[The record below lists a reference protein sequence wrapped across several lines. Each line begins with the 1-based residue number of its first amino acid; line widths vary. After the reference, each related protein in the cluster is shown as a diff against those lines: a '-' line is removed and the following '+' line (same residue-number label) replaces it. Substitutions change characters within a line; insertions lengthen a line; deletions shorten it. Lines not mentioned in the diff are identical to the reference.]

1 MKYISSLLSRLRP
14 MQMLISF
21 ALSAVLIFTSS
32 TSALAAAK
40 SDVQKGVD
48 QLPQIEEKSLETLD
62 NPPMSLEQVEE
73 RSKGSL
79 NEAQPGAADRDKMYR
94 SNDPIPPVVKQAER
108 TLDKMKK
115 S

>member
-1 MKYISSLLSRLRP
+1 MKYISALLSHVRP
-14 MQMLISF
+14 MQMLMSIV
-21 ALSAVLIFTSS
+21 LSAVLIFTSS
-32 TSALAAAK
+32 FPALAAK
-40 SDVQKGVD
+40 SDPHKGVD
-48 QLPQIEEKSLETLD
+48 QLPQIEDKSLETLN
-62 NPPMSLEQVEE
+62 NPPMSLEEVEE

-94 SNDPIPPVVKQAER
+94 SSDPTPPVVKQAER

>member
-1 MKYISSLLSRLRP
+1 MKYISSLLSNLRP
-14 MQMLISF
+14 VQMLVSIV
-21 ALSAVLIFTSS
+21 LSAMLIFGSS
-32 TSALAAAK
+32 FPAFAANK
-40 SDVQKGVD
+40 SDMQKGVD
-48 QLPQIEEKSLETLD
+48 QLPQIEKKSLESLD

-79 NEAQPGAADRDKMYR
+79 NEIQPGAADRNKMYR
-94 SNDPIPPVVKQAER
+94 SNDPTPPVVKQAER